1 MFLVQGGSTAHSL
14 AVGQRCLSE
23 DLSLCSSTMAGTE
36 ISLSRK
42 GQLACSFDPTAE
54 SFRKDV
60 RARLYNYCNERE
72 GLDRERL
79 SGRDGRGGNSLSP

>member
-1 MFLVQGGSTAHSL
+1 
-14 AVGQRCLSE
+14 
-23 DLSLCSSTMAGTE
+23 MAGTE

-79 SGRDGRGGNSLSP
+79 